1 MNDVLQ
7 NVLSVATQVGILFI
21 LIVVGMLIT
30 KFKIVTKKGIDQII
44 DILLYVVTPCLI
56 VNSFITVKFT
66 KETVIQLLMSAGCA
80 VITHIIGIIVVLLFT
95 KVKPVSKKA
104 VYKFG
109 TVLSNGGFMSLPLA
123 QALVG
128 EKGVFLVSAY
138 VIVFNIVVWTYG
150 VSLFKSEEKASKLK
164 ILLNPGVIGVIIG
177 LPLFLL
183 KIQFPQIIMAPI
195 AYLADLN
202 TTLAMLVTGYFL
214 MNSGIK
220 DGISDIKMW
229 LSAGL
234 RLIVIPLVAVI
245 IFKYALNLSGDLLIC
260 ATIPACAPTAV
271 NTMMIS
277 AKFGGDTALAS
288 KVTAFISVLSI
299 LTMPVMIAL
308 AQSIQ

>member
-66 KETVIQLLMSAGCA
+66 KETVMQLLMSAGCA

-288 KVTAFISVLSI
+288 RMLTVTTVLSI
-299 LTMPVMIAL
+299 VTMPLILVF
-308 AQSIQ
+308 AQM

>member
-66 KETVIQLLMSAGCA
+66 KETVMQLLMSAGCA

-95 KVKPVSKKA
+95 KVKSVSKKA

-288 KVTAFISVLSI
+288 RMLTVTTVLSI
-299 LTMPVMIAL
+299 VTMPLILVF
-308 AQSIQ
+308 AQM